1 MVVNFWKILM
11 RNFRNFEIWKRSVK
25 FTKEVYLLTNEFP
38 DKEKYGLISQIQ
50 RAAVSVA
57 SNIAEGSSRKSQTD
71 FARFLEIA
79 IGSAFEVE
87 TQLIIAKELNYLKKQ
102 KFDEIIKQLTIIQKQ
117 INQLIS
123 KLRTNS

>member
-1 MVVNFWKILM
+1 M
-11 RNFRNFEIWKRSVK
+11 RNFRNLEIWKRSVK

-87 TQLIIAKELNYLKKQ
+87 TQLIIAKELNYLKEQ
-102 KFDEIIKQLTIIQKQ
+102 KFDEMIKQLTIIQKQ